1 MTRSAPVT
9 RLLIPALC
17 FAIALTRTASA
28 DDVSAY
34 LPLNLEPEL
43 ETRIE
48 QVLILADQP
57 VLKRPIPVA
66 TLRAALTRAC
76 AVDTDACEYVERH
89 LAALLESAP
98 SIRTSAEGAGTGST
112 DRSVPNR
119 FGLDGTSPWVYSAQ
133 LSWQL
138 NRYALIN
145 AGAVAYDGEA
155 NPEGSFVSL
164 GVDRAQLDLGYRSHW
179 LSPLTDSSML
189 IGTEAP
195 TMPAA
200 TLSNIAPL
208 TRLRLRYEFFL
219 ADMSRS
225 NRIAYRGGFTEGR
238 PRLAGAHLSV
248 EPARGWSIG
257 VNRLLQYGGGAR
269 GGQSFRD
276 LLNAFFNP
284 GRFDNANSG
293 VLDDQFGNQLASV
306 TSSFIFPARNPVAIY
321 LEYAGEDTSRGR
333 SYLLG
338 NAALSAGIRMP
349 RLADRIDLSLEF
361 SEWQNGWYVN
371 GLYGDGLT
379 NRGRVIGHWGGAA
392 RTPGDEIGAQSVMAR
407 LAWTDKRGADVELRY
422 RTLRNESYGRFQYDR
437 AQELSLRYSRPF
449 RDVMTAGATLEAGRD
464 VFGESYARVGGF
476 LRYANGVS
484 QSPLRDRSAVTRAA
498 RADGAEWFVD
508 AGLAANRVT
517 IDLADNIPRFMQT
530 STSPHVAIGA
540 RRQVSKHQDLGVRLE
555 FDQVDGHL
563 LTAVR
568 ALDYRYRFGGP
579 LAVSAFL
586 GAARYDLATPAYG
599 LWGGAG
605 VAWRD
610 LLPGWDLG
618 LEARIGIKI
627 ARDHL
632 VPGDPIGGRPDSFY
646 DIESAALSLS
656 RRF

>member
-1 MTRSAPVT
+1 MKRRVF
-9 RLLIPALC
+9 PALW
-17 FAIALTRTASA
+17 FAIAVTRTAGA
-28 DDVSAY
+28 EGVSAY

-43 ETRIE
+43 EARIE
-48 QVLILADQP
+48 QVLMLADQP
-57 VLKRPIPVA
+57 VLKRPIPVT

-76 AVDTDACEYVERH
+76 AIDTDACEYVERH
-89 LAALLESAP
+89 LAALLDSAP
-98 SIRTSAEGAGTGST
+98 SIRTRAEGAATNGT

-119 FGLDGTSPWVYSAQ
+119 YGLDGTSPWFYSAQ
-133 LSWQL
+133 LNWQP
-138 NRYALIN
+138 NRYSLIN
-145 AGAVAYDGEA
+145 AGAVAYDGEV
-155 NPEGSFVSL
+155 NPAGSYVSL
-164 GVDRAQLDLGYRSHW
+164 GIDRAQLDLGYRSHW

-200 TLSNIAPL
+200 TLSNIVPL
-208 TRLRLRYEFFL
+208 TRLGLRYEFFL

-225 NRIAYRGGFTEGR
+225 NRIAFRNGFTAGH
-238 PRLAGAHLSV
+238 PRLAGAHLSI

-269 GGQSFRD
+269 GGQSFGD

-306 TSSFIFPARNPVAIY
+306 TSSFVFPARNPIAVY

-349 RLADRIDLSLEF
+349 RFAGRFDLTLEF

-379 NRGRVIGHWGGAA
+379 NRGRVIGHWGGAQHA
-392 RTPGDEIGAQSVMAR
+392 PGDEIGAQSAMAR
-407 LAWTDKRGADVELRY
+407 LGWTNKHGADIELRY
-422 RTLRNESYGRFQYDR
+422 RTLRNETYGRFQYDR

-449 RDVMTAGATLEAGRD
+449 RERMIAGATLEAGQD
-464 VFGESYARVGGF
+464 VFGESYARVAGF
-476 LRYANGVS
+476 LRYANGAS
-484 QSPLRDRSAVTRAA
+484 ESRPSERNAGNRPA

-508 AGLAANRVT
+508 AGLASNRVT
-517 IDLADNIPRFMQT
+517 IDLADNIPRFTQT
-530 STSPHVAIGA
+530 STSPHVALGV
-540 RRQVSKHQDLGVRLE
+540 RRAVSNRQDLGVRLE
-555 FDQVDGHL
+555 FDQIDGHL

-568 ALDYRYRFGGP
+568 ALDYRYRFRGP

-586 GAARYDLATPAYG
+586 GAARYNLATPAYG

-605 VAWRD
+605 VTWRD
-610 LLPGWDLG
+610 VVVGWDLG

-632 VPGDPIGGRPDSFY
+632 VPGDPVGGRPDSFY

>member
-1 MTRSAPVT
+1 MKRAVGCILWLGFVATHA
-9 RLLIPALC
+9 A
-17 FAIALTRTASA
+17 AAEG
-28 DDVSAY
+28 VSAY

-43 ETRIE
+43 EARID

-57 VLKRPIPVA
+57 LLKRPIPVA
-66 TLRAALTRAC
+66 TLRSALARAC
-76 AVDTDACEYVERH
+76 GVESEVCRHIERRLAV
-89 LAALLESAP
+89 LLDKSS
-98 SIRTSAEGAGTGST
+98 SIRTSLEGAESGNTN
-112 DRSVPNR
+112 RVVPNR
-119 FGLDGTSPWVYSAQ
+119 YGLDGTSPWVYSAQ
-133 LSWQL
+133 LSWQPS
-138 NRYALIN
+138 RYAIVN
-145 AGAVAYDGEA
+145 AGAVAYDGEV
-155 NPEGSFVSL
+155 NPEGSFVSV

-200 TLSNIAPL
+200 TFSNIVPL
-208 TRLRLRYEFFL
+208 TRLGLRYEFFL

-225 NRIAYRGGFTEGR
+225 NRIAYRGGFTEGH
-238 PRLAGAHLSV
+238 PRLAGAHLSI

-269 GGQSFRD
+269 GGQPFRD

-284 GRFDNANSG
+284 GRFDNADIG
-293 VLDDQFGNQLASV
+293 FLDDQFGNQLASV
-306 TSSFIFPARNPVAIY
+306 TSSFIFPARNPVVVY

-349 RLADRIDLSLEF
+349 RLADRFDLSIEF
-361 SEWQNGWYVN
+361 SEWQNAWYVN
-371 GLYGDGLT
+371 SLYGDGLT
-379 NRGRVIGHWGGAA
+379 NRGRVIGHWGGADRA
-392 RTPGDEIGAQSVMAR
+392 RGDEIGAQSAMAR
-407 LAWTDKRGADVELRY
+407 LGWTNKHGADIELRY

-449 RDVMTAGATLEAGRD
+449 REVMIAGATLEVGRD
-464 VFGESYARVGGF
+464 VFGESYTRVAGF
-476 LRYANGVS
+476 LRYGNGVGES
-484 QSPLRDRSAVTRAA
+484 RSSERNIASRSA

-508 AGLAANRVT
+508 AGLASSRVT
-517 IDLADNIPRFMQT
+517 IDLADDIPRFTQT

-540 RRQVSKHQDLGVRLE
+540 RRQVSKRQDLGVRLE
-555 FDQVDGHL
+555 LDHIDGHL

-568 ALDYRYRFGGP
+568 AVDYRFRFQGP
-579 LAVSAFL
+579 LAINAFL

-605 VAWRD
+605 IAWRD
-610 LLPGWDLG
+610 IMAGWDLG

-632 VPGDPIGGRPDSFY
+632 VPQDPVGGRPDSFY
-646 DIESAALSLS
+646 DVESATLSLS

>member
-1 MTRSAPVT
+1 MKRI
-9 RLLIPALC
+9 LIPALC
-17 FAIALTRTASA
+17 FAVVLTSTAGA
-28 DDVSAY
+28 QGVSAY

-43 ETRIE
+43 EARIE

-66 TLRAALTRAC
+66 TLRTALTRAC
-76 AVDTDACEYVERH
+76 AVDTEACEYVERH
-89 LAALLESAP
+89 LAALLDSAP
-98 SIRTSAEGAGTGST
+98 SIRTRAEGAATNDT

-119 FGLDGTSPWVYSAQ
+119 YGLDGTSPWAYSAQ
-133 LSWQL
+133 LSWQPS
-138 NRYALIN
+138 RYAIVN
-145 AGAVAYDGEA
+145 AGAVAYDA
-155 NPEGSFVSL
+155 DVNPEGSFVSV

-200 TLSNIAPL
+200 TLSNIVPL
-208 TRLRLRYEFFL
+208 TRLGLRYEFFL
-219 ADMSRS
+219 ADLSRS
-225 NRIAYRGGFTEGR
+225 NRIAYRGGFTAGH
-238 PRLAGAHLSV
+238 PRLAGAHLSI

-257 VNRLLQYGGGAR
+257 INRLLQYGGGAR

-306 TSSFIFPARNPVAIY
+306 TSSFIFPARNPVVVY

-338 NAALSAGIRMP
+338 NAALSAGIRVP
-349 RLADRIDLSLEF
+349 RLADRFDLSLEF

-392 RTPGDEIGAQSVMAR
+392 RAPGDEIGAQSAMAR
-407 LAWTDKRGADVELRY
+407 LAWTNKRGADIELRY

-449 RDVMTAGATLEAGRD
+449 REFMTVGAMLEAGRD
-464 VFGESYARVGGF
+464 VFGESYARVAGF
-476 LRYANGVS
+476 LQYANGVGAS
-484 QSPLRDRSAVTRAA
+484 RLSGRAASPRPA

-508 AGLAANRVT
+508 AGVSSNRVT

-540 RRQVSKHQDLGVRLE
+540 RRAVSTRQDLGVRLE

-568 ALDYRYRFGGP
+568 ALDYRYRFHGP

-599 LWGGAG
+599 MWGGAG

-610 LLPGWDLG
+610 MAEGWDLG
-618 LEARIGIKI
+618 LEARFGIKI

-632 VPGDPIGGRPDSFY
+632 VPGDPVGGRPDSFY
-646 DIESAALSLS
+646 DLESVALSLS